1 MATCLHDGI
10 KRDKNL
16 EDFYYKRKAVSP
28 KGTCIEK
35 AEKCSQYTYAGL
47 VSVFQLFELEEK
59 A

>member
-1 MATCLHDGI
+1 MLQ
-10 KRDKNL
+10 
-16 EDFYYKRKAVSP
+16 V
-28 KGTCIEK
+28 IEK